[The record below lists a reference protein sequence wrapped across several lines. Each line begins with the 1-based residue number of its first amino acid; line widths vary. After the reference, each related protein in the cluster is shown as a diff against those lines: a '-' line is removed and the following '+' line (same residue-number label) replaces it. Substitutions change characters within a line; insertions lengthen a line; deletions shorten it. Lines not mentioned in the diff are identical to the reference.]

1 MWNTA
6 LACQQNHWRQVTR
19 GDAGSQSFASTRLT
33 SFRVV
38 RHCAQT
44 DNCPSLGYKGG
55 AGLKAW
61 FDMENKGSL
70 QLTTLLFK
78 MLPDWSGMR
87 DNINSHGQEW
97 GIINKHFVADE
108 KKTCIVSSDLPSR
121 SLILLHFN
129 FNDLGELLDSRGLCF
144 LERER
149 NMEGERATTYAPSHS
164 CHSQTWELSLHL
176 KLTISFPLLL

>member
-1 MWNTA
+1 MSNTA

-44 DNCPSLGYKGG
+44 DNRPSLVTKGG
-55 AGLKAW
+55 EGLKAW
-61 FDMENKGSL
+61 FGMENKGSL
-70 QLTTLLFK
+70 QLPTLLFK

-97 GIINKHFVADE
+97 GIINNHFVAYE
-108 KKTCIVSSDLPSR
+108 KNPKTLYCQFWFAELITDPAPLQLQWPWERYWTVEACVFLKEKGKRRESVLQLMPLRIPVIVQPENSAH
-121 SLILLHFN
+121 I
-129 FNDLGELLDSRGLCF
+129 
-144 LERER
+144 
-149 NMEGERATTYAPSHS
+149 
-164 CHSQTWELSLHL
+164 
-176 KLTISFPLLL
+176 

>member
-1 MWNTA
+1 MSNTA
-6 LACQQNHWRQVTR
+6 LACQQNQWRQVTR

-44 DNCPSLGYKGG
+44 DNRPLLGYKGG

-61 FDMENKGSL
+61 FGMENKGSL

-108 KKTCIVSSDLPSR
+108 INLYCQFWFAELITDPAPLQLQWPWRVIGQSR
-121 SLILLHFN
+121 LVFSLKRKEYGGRACYNLYPFT
-129 FNDLGELLDSRGLCF
+129 F
-144 LERER
+144 L
-149 NMEGERATTYAPSHS
+149 S
-164 CHSQTWELSLHL
+164 
-176 KLTISFPLLL
+176 